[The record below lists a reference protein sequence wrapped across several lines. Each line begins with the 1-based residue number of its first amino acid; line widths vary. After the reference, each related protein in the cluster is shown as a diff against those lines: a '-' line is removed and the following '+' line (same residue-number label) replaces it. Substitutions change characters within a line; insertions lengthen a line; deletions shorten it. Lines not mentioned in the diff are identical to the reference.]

1 MELADS
7 LRSQLVLSMA
17 IHALIDGLTS
27 LAFLFPFR
35 CDLRNGDGLGHPD
48 VNNHLD

>member
-27 LAFLFPFR
+27 LAFLFPS
-35 CDLRNGDGLGHPD
+35 GAIYATVMG
-48 VNNHLD
+48 